1 MKTYKP
7 YLVFF
12 LLCFCAISANSKPTL
27 KFRNHEFKIIQ
38 FTDLHWVESKEYQA
52 RNDSTLMLIKY
63 ILETEKPDLVVF
75 TGDVVVSRGAA
86 AAWKKVTQPMIDF
99 KVPFV
104 VAFGNHDTETDLSK
118 QKMLQIIEQ
127 NPYNLT
133 FNADDKLSGVG
144 NCSLPV
150 KAADEKTDKWIL
162 YFFDSHAYPKD
173 TLLGSYDWIKNDQI
187 QWYRQQS
194 ARYTAEHGRAL
205 PSVAF
210 FHIPFPE
217 FEIVRNQ
224 KNTLGST
231 FEPVCSPN
239 LNSGLFTSFIEMKD
253 ILGVFVGHDHN
264 NDFVGQ
270 LDRIWLVYGRK
281 TGYNAAY
288 KEILDRGARV
298 IELHENDRKFDTYI
312 RTLKQVSL
320 QKSCE

>member
-1 MKTYKP
+1 
-7 YLVFF
+7 
-12 LLCFCAISANSKPTL
+12 
-27 KFRNHEFKIIQ
+27 
-38 FTDLHWVESKEYQA
+38 
-52 RNDSTLMLIKY
+52 
-63 ILETEKPDLVVF
+63 
-75 TGDVVVSRGAA
+75 
-86 AAWKKVTQPMIDF
+86 
-99 KVPFV
+99 
-104 VAFGNHDTETDLSK
+104 
-118 QKMLQIIEQ
+118 
-127 NPYNLT
+127 
-133 FNADDKLSGVG
+133 
-144 NCSLPV
+144 
-150 KAADEKTDKWIL
+150 
-162 YFFDSHAYPKD
+162 
-173 TLLGSYDWIKNDQI
+173 
-187 QWYRQQS
+187 
-194 ARYTAEHGRAL
+194 
-205 PSVAF
+205 VAF